1 MPFLAASMRGS
12 DTAFLHGRSW
22 KIACYSGSQVRSL
35 TQASMLDI
43 RPRISP
49 SVLLA
54 CAMGVTMLVSCKR
67 SEPPPDLLK
76 TQRDAMDRAKEV
88 GKTMQK
94 GVDAEGKKADEEGK

>member
-1 MPFLAASMRGS
+1 VVATRRFYTVERRKSHAIL
-12 DTAFLHGRSW
+12 
-22 KIACYSGSQVRSL
+22 VRNFVLSSKH
-35 TQASMLDI
+35 SMLDLQ
-43 RPRISP
+43 PRISP
-49 SVLLA
+49 TVLLV
-54 CAMGVTMLVSCKR
+54 CVMGMTVLASCKR

>member
-1 MPFLAASMRGS
+1 MLDFRPR
-12 DTAFLHGRSW
+12 
-22 KIACYSGSQVRSL
+22 VSL
-35 TQASMLDI
+35 T
-43 RPRISP
+43 
-49 SVLLA
+49 VLLA
-54 CAMGVTMLVSCKR
+54 CVMGMTTLVSCKR